1 MIKRSENEIVDN
13 SGISEAKQFWSGIT
27 TVPTILNGYGEK
39 MYSGSLTVNDDV
51 NSPAFDGYCRLELMQ
66 SEPLIGSGNSHYVA
80 LRETQYL
87 LPIFRAEDTKI
98 YMPLAVVFDWTGD
111 ADSFIT
117 MELFSSDAQ
126 NSVYTKIIFSN
137 RKASIF
143 INGTEMTIPPI
154 EGFFSADRVT
164 RKLGL
169 RVITQNKTGYV
180 EKGTSIL
187 GTMQIALTDM
197 DSNIVRVLH
206 IGDYVVNPF
215 RTYQFE
221 ARLSHK

>member
-1 MIKRSENEIVDN
+1 MIKRSENEVVDN
-13 SGISEAKQFWSGIT
+13 TGISDAKAFWSGIT

-39 MYSGSLTVNDDV
+39 MYSGTLTVNDDV
-51 NSPAFDGYCRLELMQ
+51 NSPSFDGYCNLELMQ
-66 SEPLIGSGNSHYVA
+66 SAPLIGSSNSHYVA

-98 YMPLAVVFDWTGD
+98 YMPLAVVFDWNGD
-111 ADSFIT
+111 ADSFVN

-126 NSVYTKIIFSN
+126 SSIYTKIIFSD

-143 INGTEMTIPPI
+143 INGTEMTVPPI
-154 EGFFSADRVT
+154 DGFFDSDRVT

-169 RVITQNKTGYV
+169 RVMTQNKTGYV

-187 GTMQIALTDM
+187 GTMQISLTDM
-197 DSNIVRVLH
+197 ATNIVRVLH
-206 IGDYVVNPF
+206 LGDYVVNPF

-221 ARLSHK
+221 ARLSHR